1 MMTVVPSPFQ
11 LSVLNDSKMQTCH
24 IKLLNVAIE
33 QEQKGKN
40 AVKSNFTSF
49 IKEMKTSVKMVS
61 LHGRSVI
68 TTIRDGLHSSVN
80 K

>member
-1 MMTVVPSPFQ
+1 MMMMTVVPSHFQ

-33 QEQKGKN
+33 QEQKGKI

-49 IKEMKTSVKMVS
+49 Y
-61 LHGRSVI
+61 
-68 TTIRDGLHSSVN
+68 
-80 K
+80 

>member
-1 MMTVVPSPFQ
+1 MMMMTVVPSPFQ

-49 IKEMKTSVKMVS
+49 Y
-61 LHGRSVI
+61 
-68 TTIRDGLHSSVN
+68 
-80 K
+80 

>member
-1 MMTVVPSPFQ
+1 MMMMTVVPSPFQ

-49 IKEMKTSVKMVS
+49 YY
-61 LHGRSVI
+61 G
-68 TTIRDGLHSSVN
+68 DGGFSEDGIFIWKICDYNYQRWSSQ
-80 K
+80 